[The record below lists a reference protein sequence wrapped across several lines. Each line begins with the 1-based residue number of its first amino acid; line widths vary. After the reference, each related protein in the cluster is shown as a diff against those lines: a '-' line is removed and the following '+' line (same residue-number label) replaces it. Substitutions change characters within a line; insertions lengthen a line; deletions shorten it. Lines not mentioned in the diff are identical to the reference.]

1 MQGLTIT
8 KLLLLNFNND
18 PLHNRLTKQSPRFG
32 GETDKKLNM
41 YFTYQKIGNAT
52 LIVTHAPD
60 GEEVEY
66 QVQSPA
72 GFRSCYFDKKSDAIK
87 LAEVF

>member
-1 MQGLTIT
+1 M
-8 KLLLLNFNND
+8 
-18 PLHNRLTKQSPRFG
+18 P
-32 GETDKKLNM
+32 
-41 YFTYQKIGNAT
+41 YFSYHKIGNAT

-66 QVQSPA
+66 QVQSPN
-72 GFRSCYFDKKSDAIK
+72 GFRSCYFDERSDAIK

>member
-1 MQGLTIT
+1 
-8 KLLLLNFNND
+8 
-18 PLHNRLTKQSPRFG
+18 
-32 GETDKKLNM
+32 M
-41 YFTYQKIGNAT
+41 YFTYHKVGRAT
-52 LIVTHAPD
+52 LIVTHAQD

-66 QVQSPA
+66 QVQTPE